1 MIKRLFKIFESYKE
15 LDPSDHD
22 VDAISKISIKKL
34 NKHLKV
40 FRKESVLEKKLLI
53 GKQCCKLATK
63 AGLLYCQ
70 EIEQELIEVGQ
81 SIPFKASS
89 QFIKNSHLH
98 LMTQAFQTGGHTRVC
113 ERWIEFSRGNETH
126 SILLTEQ
133 QNNPIPQSLEKV
145 VHEKRG
151 SIYTLNSS
159 PLVKIKEIREIAS
172 NYEKVIL
179 HIHADDQ
186 VTFIAFA
193 TSNFKR
199 PVLFFNHLDHVFWI
213 GTAISDL
220 VINLRTTAVE
230 QSIQYRSAQ
239 KNIFLPLPIKTP
251 NINSIK
257 NIAALRKK
265 LKIRQDSRVVV
276 TLASSEKYTPI
287 KGYDFVK
294 DFIEIL
300 KKYKDLHLIAIGPS
314 PTEKRW
320 IDAQE
325 ITGNRMNAIGR
336 IPHEEL
342 SDYFS
347 LADFAIDSYPMPS
360 FTALLDVASLGIP
373 CVTLVTP
380 FGSMDCVQKS
390 DSLCLNKEML
400 HDQIDKIL
408 TSRIETNLFQKVKEF
423 HFKEPFLYY
432 LDKVKKE
439 TPNCHELTD
448 KGNYGLKGISEAN
461 RFYIKI
467 QLKKKYMKGFLK
479 VFTTKLKLYFG
490 I

>member
-1 MIKRLFKIFESYKE
+1 M
-15 LDPSDHD
+15 
-22 VDAISKISIKKL
+22 
-34 NKHLKV
+34 
-40 FRKESVLEKKLLI
+40 
-53 GKQCCKLATK
+53 ATK
-63 AGLLYCQ
+63 AGLLYSK

-81 SIPFKASS
+81 SIPFESS
-89 QFIKNSHLH
+89 SPFVKNSHLH
-98 LMTQAFQTGGHTRVC
+98 IMTQAFQTGGHTRVC
-113 ERWIEFSRGNETH
+113 ERWIEFSRNNEMH
-126 SILLTEQ
+126 SILMTEQ
-133 QNNPIPQSLEKV
+133 RNDPIPKSLERV
-145 VHEKRG
+145 VNEKRG

-193 TSNFKR
+193 TTNFKR

-230 QSIQYRSAQ
+230 QSIKYRSVQ
-239 KNIFLPLPIKTP
+239 KNIFLPLPIKTRGL
-251 NINSIK
+251 NSKKKIASLK
-257 NIAALRKK
+257 NK
-265 LKIRQDSRVVV
+265 LKISQDSRVVV

-320 IDAQE
+320 MIAQE
-325 ITGNRMNAIGR
+325 ITGNRMKAIGR

-342 SDYFS
+342 FDYLF

-360 FTALLDVASLGIP
+360 FTALLDTASCGIP
-373 CVTLVTP
+373 CVSLVTP

-400 HDQIDKIL
+400 YDQITKIFD
-408 TSRIETNLFQKVKEF
+408 SRIQNNLFQKVKES

-439 TPNCHELTD
+439 SPNYHELTD
-448 KGNYGLKGISEAN
+448 EISYEVKGISEAN

-479 VFTTKLKLYFG
+479 VFTTKLKLYLR